1 MNDQT
6 GMNTNKPI
14 LLGLKAKKNQKLEC
28 WDHIISYM
36 AVPATISISQMCE
49 SLSALDRT
57 SLPNLFTGKTT
68 LKHAM
73 LDIDNPIFAVLA
85 SELRISIN
93 NQVEHH
99 CSTFLF

>member
-1 MNDQT
+1 MLGSYQT
-6 GMNTNKPI
+6 IRNYTLSSVFKTGQGC
-14 LLGLKAKKNQKLEC
+14 L
-28 WDHIISYM
+28 DV

-85 SELRISIN
+85 SELRISRN